1 MATNSAYRGVRKS
14 GGGRDL
20 DIHKPKPWQGWREF
34 LKEYAIVVIGVL
46 TALAGEQAV
55 EALHWRHEVA
65 DTREAL
71 STELS
76 NTLGV
81 LQLISAQDRCID
93 VRLNLLKSWAEG
105 QAHLNKPHLAAASN
119 RPRLYALK
127 TTVWDLVKA
136 SQVASHMSLPE
147 RDRYA
152 VLYEGLL
159 NQTGNILRERE
170 AWVSLARYDGLAR
183 LDGANAKRLSDDVAE
198 ARARALSRRSNT
210 PTLLDWG
217 RQLGVSPAR
226 HPPVPGADLGPD
238 LLLSAAELIAR
249 RQRSAIRCAQA
260 FSEPGS
266 RSTARRK
273 AFFVVAQSLGCL
285 RQTHS

>member
-1 MATNSAYRGVRKS
+1 M
-14 GGGRDL
+14 
-20 DIHKPKPWQGWREF
+20 DIHKPKPWHGWREF

-55 EALHWRHEVA
+55 EWLHWRHEVA

-71 STELS
+71 ATELS

-93 VRLNLLKSWAEG
+93 VRLDLLKDWDEG
-105 QAHLNKPHLAAASN
+105 KAALNGPHLAAAAN

-127 TTVWDLVKA
+127 TTVWDLVKS

-170 AWVSLARYDGLAR
+170 AWVSLARYDGMTKLE
-183 LDGANAKRLSDDVAE
+183 GQNTQRLSDDIAE
-198 ARARALSRRSNT
+198 ARARAISRRSNT
-210 PTLLDWG
+210 PTLVGWG
-217 RQLGVSPAR
+217 RALGVSPSR
-226 HPPVPGADLGPD
+226 HPPVPGADISSD
-238 LLLSAAELIAR
+238 LLCRPPS
-249 RQRSAIRCAQA
+249 
-260 FSEPGS
+260 
-266 RSTARRK
+266 
-273 AFFVVAQSLGCL
+273 
-285 RQTHS
+285 